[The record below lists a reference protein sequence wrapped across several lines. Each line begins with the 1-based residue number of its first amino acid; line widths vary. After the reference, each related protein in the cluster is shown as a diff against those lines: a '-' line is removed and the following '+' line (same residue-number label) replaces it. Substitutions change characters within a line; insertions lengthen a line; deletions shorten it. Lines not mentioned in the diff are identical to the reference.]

1 MTYKVSDIV
10 KKAEQLSDLTNTDFI
25 TWNEKISLLND
36 AYTMLYQ
43 KLVDIGDGSFVKT
56 FEAQSGENILPPD
69 FWQLKSVNLVQNK
82 VVTPVKRRASS
93 ENYTSLSYEIR
104 YDRLYINGLY
114 YSGDIVVDYWA
125 KPVTL
130 TYKPEPVILE
140 PIIQEGF
147 DVVGVHDNKFIS
159 VKVEEHVDTV
169 ESEPEVDEELHTTTT
184 VVTETTTYTTDVN
197 IYDAANN
204 TEKSFT
210 LDGRGI
216 KVYPSTNKMGIFI
229 NNETFVKTTTTVV
242 TEPEEGEDPIEPVV
256 TTETTHQDDKHNVI
270 YTYINKN
277 VNDVEDVMFIT
288 ESGTIGCINS
298 NKDMFIGNRLVGT
311 YDYDVHPFAFI
322 VCNDELSDFWE
333 INEGLYHN
341 GENVEAENGGDN
353 YDDIKMIQYKNGCCW
368 YVTDE
373 EIGYFDPLEYLHVL
387 DDLPETLGI
396 NKIDENT
403 GYGYSV
409 WNGDET
415 YTCYPW
421 VEDTVLDFPNSMYFT
436 IMSYML
442 AVQFKIKQGA
452 DAQGLLTVLGTLE
465 NTFYDTL
472 AQDANEPVRIRN
484 VY

>member
-1 MTYKVSDIV
+1 MTYKASDIV

-36 AYTMLYQ
+36 SYTMLYQ

-125 KPVTL
+125 KPKTL
-130 TYKPEPVILE
+130 TYKPGTVKLE
-140 PIIQEGF
+140 PNMSNRTAIA
-147 DVVGVHDNKFIS
+147 VHDEKFFS
-159 VKVEEHVDTV
+159 TASSKLYWYDCKTDTEGNANLGGNATLV
-169 ESEPEVDEELHTTTT
+169 VPCDEQAL
-184 VVTETTTYTTDVN
+184 VIVG
-197 IYDAANN
+197 
-204 TEKSFT
+204 S
-210 LDGRGI
+210 
-216 KVYPSTNKMGIFI
+216 
-229 NNETFVKTTTTVV
+229 NNEKIV
-242 TEPEEGEDPIEPVV
+242 TYDSSSVSTLSGIP
-256 TTETTHQDDKHNVI
+256 
-270 YTYINKN
+270 
-277 VNDVEDVMFIT
+277 FIT
-288 ESGTIGCINS
+288 EDGAIGSIIDNKGKINNHTVFDWDYGTGMN
-298 NKDMFIGNRLVGT
+298 L
-311 YDYDVHPFAFI
+311 I
-322 VCNDELSDFWE
+322 VCNDNLDDFYYLQSGT
-333 INEGLYHN
+333 IYHN
-341 GENVEAENGGDN
+341 GDQILINDEAVSATSLMYVNGN
-353 YDDIKMIQYKNGCCW
+353 CW
-368 YVTDE
+368 YYTSNEV
-373 EIGYFDPLEYLHVL
+373 GYIDPYENLHIISMKPGVI
-387 DDLPETLGI
+387 GI
-396 NKIDENT
+396 NKIDGNT
-403 GYGYSV
+403 GYGYTIGTTV
-409 WNGDET
+409 
-415 YTCYPW
+415 YPW

>member
-1 MTYKVSDIV
+1 MTYKASDIV

-25 TWNEKISLLND
+25 DWNEKISLLND

-56 FEAQSGENILPPD
+56 FVAQSGENILPPD
-69 FWQLKSVNLVQNK
+69 FWQLKSVNLVQNR

-130 TYKPEPVILE
+130 TYKPNPVILE
-140 PIIQEGF
+140 PSLSNRSIL
-147 DVVGVHDNKFIS
+147 GVHDEKYFSSVLNKLYWWDCRDNSESSAIINQTATRIIPGNEQAVVLTMEYKFI
-159 VKVEEHVDTV
+159 
-169 ESEPEVDEELHTTTT
+169 
-184 VVTETTTYTTDVN
+184 VTY
-197 IYDAANN
+197 
-204 TEKSFT
+204 S
-210 LDGRGI
+210 
-216 KVYPSTNKMGIFI
+216 
-229 NNETFVKTTTTVV
+229 
-242 TEPEEGEDPIEPVV
+242 
-256 TTETTHQDDKHNVI
+256 
-270 YTYINKN
+270 NKN
-277 VNDVEDVMFIT
+277 VEPIPGVPVIS
-288 ESGTIGCINS
+288 ESGAIGQIYNDKLYINGHVIIEDW
-298 NKDMFIGNRLVGT
+298 DMGT
-311 YDYDVHPFAFI
+311 DMEFI
-322 VCNDELSDFWE
+322 VCDENFTDFFYLQAGK
-333 INEGLYHN
+333 IYHN
-341 GENVEAENGGDN
+341 GDLVLINGVPVQAANALFYVNGNCWYYTSNEVGYIDEGDN
-353 YDDIKMIQYKNGCCW
+353 LHLVSMKPGC
-368 YVTDE
+368 V
-373 EIGYFDPLEYLHVL
+373 
-387 DDLPETLGI
+387 GI
-396 NKIDENT
+396 NKIDGNT
-403 GYGYSV
+403 GYGYSIY
-409 WNGDET
+409 NGT
-415 YTCYPW
+415 AGVTVYPW